1 VFLTSLL
8 GGYQGFS
15 IWLYN
20 LNEGVAQL
28 RQIAYEPY
36 YIIVKGYLYVDL
48 VLNGVYF
55 IAPLLMAFFTFN
67 TLNKKGKADK
77 AVRHIIAYA
86 AGVVIWLGCSL
97 AIQHG
102 FLGEFHYRFIAL
114 HIFSLLYWGIPVV
127 KHLILQ
133 KQWKW
138 LLFITMLLALPFM
151 ALLGSSNTATQ
162 TLTRYLASWLSL
174 IVLFL
179 GWQFKENIGA
189 FVGMLL
195 FLVSVCWINYVVVQV
210 YNPYGLKA
218 PLTEQNTT
226 VSGLEYLNGI
236 QFDMPTATFFEELRS
251 ATASSG
257 YQKGGPILAL
267 GDLCGAVTAMG
278 GYIPETFWYFSDEN
292 AISPEHSRNFSCMHL
307 GNLRI
312 AEHERLPLVYINS
325 GIHQQVIDCLSNSEV
340 PFPEAYYLETTI
352 FNPYAQESLAVWV
365 PMQWELPRQ

>member
-1 VFLTSLL
+1 
-8 GGYQGFS
+8 
-15 IWLYN
+15 
-20 LNEGVAQL
+20 
-28 RQIAYEPY
+28 
-36 YIIVKGYLYVDL
+36 
-48 VLNGVYF
+48 
-55 IAPLLMAFFTFN
+55 
-67 TLNKKGKADK
+67 
-77 AVRHIIAYA
+77 
-86 AGVVIWLGCSL
+86 
-97 AIQHG
+97 
-102 FLGEFHYRFIAL
+102 
-114 HIFSLLYWGIPVV
+114 
-127 KHLILQ
+127 
-133 KQWKW
+133 
-138 LLFITMLLALPFM
+138 MLLALPFM

-218 PLTEQNTT
+218 PITEQNTT

-307 GNLRI
+307 GNLLI